1 MRTPSR
7 MMILGLLAAALAGCA
22 TYSKEVS
29 YLYGDRYNRTDIHTS
44 ATVITAI
51 DGQATMLRSVPVPVE
66 PGQHVIRLVAA
77 PVAGFRIPEEREL
90 NLNVEPCKRYFIVA
104 ARDNRL
110 QQDWRPLV
118 DYVDDA
124 GGNYCR

>member
-1 MRTPSR
+1 VRRPSR

-29 YLYGDRYNRTDIHTS
+29 YLYGERYNRTNIHTF
-44 ATVITAI
+44 ATIITAI
-51 DGQATMLRSVPVPVE
+51 DGESTAQRAVPVPIE
-66 PGQHVIRLVAA
+66 PGQHVISLATA
-77 PVAGFRIPEEREL
+77 PVAGFRIPQTRDIS
-90 NLNVEPCKRYFIVA
+90 LNVEPCKRYFIVA
-104 ARDNRL
+104 ERDNRL
-110 QQDWRPLV
+110 QQNWRPLV